1 MVIDLLLIQAVEAGP
16 STFKK
21 QDFMSR
27 YIKSGRERSH
37 QSQLRIV
44 YRDLKTDLDD
54 CEVVFT
60 MLDAHGWREIVG
72 EARLREMDNI
82 AQYRKMLM
90 GQQKELMRAG
100 EELQKKPSILPPPE
114 LPRDYMKLES
124 YEEEKRSKSEERP
137 PVTRRMSD
145 KEDPINDEDKR
156 KARTK
161 QFQSLKEQV
170 AKANKESVR
179 ITDKHNN
186 RAKTPEM
193 EMTEEDLAKEKGRS
207 SP

>member
-1 MVIDLLLIQAVEAGP
+1 MTITRRVSRNPNPSPMSHPGVSVMPWVRTFQHPTLMGSILHIRLAQSLIEAAARARRVRL
-16 STFKK
+16 
-21 QDFMSR
+21 Q
-27 YIKSGRERSH
+27 RSH

-137 PVTRRMSD
+137 PATLS
-145 KEDPINDEDKR
+145 P
-156 KARTK
+156 
-161 QFQSLKEQV
+161 
-170 AKANKESVR
+170 
-179 ITDKHNN
+179 N
-186 RAKTPEM
+186 R
-193 EMTEEDLAKEKGRS
+193 
-207 SP
+207 